1 MWGVYTN
8 TRGGDNHKRYQGH
21 TFAESAKIK
30 RNGEHM
36 QFKRKRDAIQW
47 MMDNE
52 SKYGGCNLFVRK
64 VSKRIV

>member
-8 TRGGDNHKRYQGH
+8 TR
-21 TFAESAKIK
+21 SAKIK

-36 QFKRKRDAIQW
+36 QFKRKREAIEW
-47 MMDNE
+47 IKDNE

-64 VSKRIV
+64 ISKRVV